1 MQQDDALPPG
11 KCIVRP
17 PQMAGDSAVVGFHQY
32 CHTFGAE
39 CNFSTE
45 TRAAADR
52 GAHARLN
59 SGASTD
65 RKHPLRP
72 VGALELNPAIHGRDS
87 WTGLMDGT
95 HGQDSWPATHGRL
108 LMAGYSWLAT
118 HGRDS
123 WPAIH
128 GRDSWPAT
136 HGRLLM
142 DGYSWL
148 ATHGRDS
155 WTATH
160 GRDSWPGFMAGIHGQ
175 DSWPATHG
183 RDSWGRARPPTHFG
197 CNSSWGHGCTAEG

>member
-87 WTGLMDGT
+87 W
-95 HGQDSWPATHGRL
+95 PATHGRL
-108 LMAGYSWLAT
+108 LMAGYSWPGLMA
-118 HGRDS
+118 G
-123 WPAIH
+123 I
-128 GRDSWPAT
+128 

-142 DGYSWL
+142 AGI
-148 ATHGRDS
+148 HGRLL
-155 WTATH
+155 
-160 GRDSWPGFMAGIHGQ
+160 MAGIHGAGLVPPHILGVIQ
-175 DSWPATHG
+175 VGGMDAPPRVEPPGRYEKCVETHYITGGHPVWQLGFSRFLVVDTGFQPAG
-183 RDSWGRARPPTHFG
+183 EILPP
-197 CNSSWGHGCTAEG
+197 A